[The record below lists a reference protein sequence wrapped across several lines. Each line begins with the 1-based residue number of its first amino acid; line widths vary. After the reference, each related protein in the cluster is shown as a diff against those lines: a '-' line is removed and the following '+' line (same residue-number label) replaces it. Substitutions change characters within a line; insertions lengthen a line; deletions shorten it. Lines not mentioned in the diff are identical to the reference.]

1 MITAKYIRELQSNI
15 SIKKASKEFV
25 EKILN
30 EIEEKV
36 KGGLT
41 EPFYIRAIDS
51 RCFFILEGVHFTEEL
66 KKLGFKVEVS
76 EQKISPNRMY
86 AYYELKISW

>member
-15 SIKKASKEFV
+15 AFQKASKEFV

-30 EIEEKV
+30 EIEQKV
-36 KGGLT
+36 NDGLT
-41 EPFYIRAIDS
+41 ESFYVRAIDS
-51 RCFFILEGVHFTEEL
+51 TCFFILDGVHFTEEFE
-66 KKLGFKVEVS
+66 KLGFKVEVS